1 MGAGTA
7 ISGGLGLVGGAVKY
21 FEGRRMER
29 EAQAAIDRFEWQKL
43 ENPYEDLQVSR
54 LGADLQ
60 REEAA
65 RNTATITEALRSGGV
80 RSIVGGLGRVQQE
93 NNLVNNKIAAE
104 LDQQQR
110 LIDFS
115 SAGQDVRNQQVIEQ
129 RQANELQGYG
139 QMLNTGLGIRYQGL
153 GNMINSGMMLGSTL
167 QTEDSQK
174 SSVNDFTSFKNKI
187 IEPEPLK
194 WGIN

>member
-65 RNTATITEALRSGGV
+65 RNTATITDALRSGGV

-110 LIDFS
+110 QIDFS

-174 SSVNDFTSFKNKI
+174 SSVNDFTSFKNEI